1 MKTLIAFSL
10 LFGLL
15 LSLSA
20 CATGKVIDGDE
31 IENALLDKKT
41 DFKNCYLKIAPTE
54 PSGSFRV
61 HFVILPEGN
70 VSSATIED
78 NSLKAP
84 VVENCVL
91 DTLKQIQ
98 FPKSA
103 KNGRIEVMYPFR
115 FHAHDSVEPEVEAVP
130 TIQLGPSEQ

>member
-1 MKTLIAFSL
+1 MIKI
-10 LFGLL
+10 LFAVA
-15 LSLSA
+15 SLSA
-20 CATGKVIDGDE
+20 LSNCATGRAINGDD
-31 IENALLDKKT
+31 IESALLAKKS

-54 PSGSFRV
+54 PTGAFRV

-70 VSSATIED
+70 ISSATIED

-84 VVENCVL
+84 PVENCVI

-103 KNGRIEVMYPFR
+103 KNGRIEVVYPFK
-115 FHAHDSVEPEVEAVP
+115 FHAYDSVEPEVEPSP
-130 TIQLGPSEQ
+130 TIETVQPQ

>member
-1 MKTLIAFSL
+1 MKILISVCL
-10 LFGLL
+10 LILL
-15 LSLSA
+15 NA

-31 IENALLDKKT
+31 IESALLAKKS

-54 PSGSFRV
+54 PSGAFRV

-70 VSSATIED
+70 VSTATIED
-78 NSLKAP
+78 DSLKAP
-84 VVENCVL
+84 VVENCVI

-103 KNGRIEVMYPFR
+103 KNGRIEVMYPFK
-115 FHAHDSVEPEVEAVP
+115 FHAHDSVEPEVEAIP
-130 TIQLGPSEQ
+130 TIETGPSSEQ

>member
-1 MKTLIAFSL
+1 MKSLIAFSL
-10 LFGLL
+10 ILILG
-15 LSLSA
+15 A

-31 IENALLDKKT
+31 IESALLAKKI
-41 DFKNCYLKIAPTE
+41 DFKNCYLKIAPME

-70 VSSATIED
+70 VSSALIEED
-78 NSLKAP
+78 SLKAP

-103 KNGRIEVMYPFR
+103 KNGRIEVMYPFK
-115 FHAHDSVEPEVEAVP
+115 FHAHDSVEPETEAVP
-130 TIQLGPSEQ
+130 TIQSGPADQ

>member
-1 MKTLIAFSL
+1 MKTLIATS
-10 LFGLL
+10 LL
-15 LSLSA
+15 LSLCA
-20 CATGKVIDGDE
+20 CVTGKVIDGDE
-31 IENALLDKKT
+31 IENALLAKKA

-54 PSGSFRV
+54 PSGAFRV
-61 HFVILPEGN
+61 HFVILPEGSVN
-70 VSSATIED
+70 SATIED

-103 KNGRIEVMYPFR
+103 KNGRIEVMYPFK
-115 FHAHDSVEPEVEAVP
+115 FHAHDSVEPETESVP
-130 TIQLGPSEQ
+130 TIQSEPAQQQ